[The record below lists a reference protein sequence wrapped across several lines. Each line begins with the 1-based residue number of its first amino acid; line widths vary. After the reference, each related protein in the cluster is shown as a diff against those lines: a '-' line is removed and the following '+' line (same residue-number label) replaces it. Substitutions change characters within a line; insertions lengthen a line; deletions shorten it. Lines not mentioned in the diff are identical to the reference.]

1 MTEIEK
7 LIYKYAQRMV
17 SAHGGLREDY
27 VKELRLFAAEIVAE
41 FVEAVRQA
49 FRKSFGGG

>member
-1 MTEIEK
+1 MTKIEK

-27 VKELRLFAAEIVAE
+27 AIQLRLFSVELVKE
-41 FVEAVRQA
+41 FIEAVRQA
-49 FRKSFGGG
+49 FNDVISP